1 MPLSLA
7 VLKCPFFNKFQLILE
22 TTHLPDCGTTENALN
37 LDSKM
42 IKKRQVEFI
51 DIAMDPVETYVE
63 DEDPTKFRSQK
74 TGRGPLEEGWQ
85 KTCSPVMCAYKCV
98 TVDVPY
104 WGFGSRLEKFVS
116 KNAQRKILLEGHRKC
131 FCWLD
136 EWHGLTMEDVRK
148 MEHDTAQAI
157 SRARA
162 MALRKVTRQES
173 SSQDLQA
180 REKVIENEPS
190 VEDIDKAVASSI
202 MMTSKLKD
210 TSSGSPRLMRR
221 PSLVGPS
228 VALGI
233 TTLSASDV
241 EDDVLVLAST
251 APPLPSPEWKSGS
264 FALRKST
271 LTELETKSTL
281 SHGGAS
287 CESFASVQST
297 NDLTS
302 ANWESVSSNGLDD
315 ESDVA
320 NCVAVLDRAI
330 AWAKARTQKSG
341 SQGTRASG
349 IVTPV
354 AALTSSA
361 EGKEESGMKEDQKN
375 GQKGVSDYVTVI
387 DKAMSAVR
395 RRPGKPM

>member
-1 MPLSLA
+1 
-7 VLKCPFFNKFQLILE
+7 VLQCPFFNKFQLILE
-22 TTHLPDCGTTENALN
+22 TTHLPDYGTTENALN

-74 TGRGPLEEGWQ
+74 TGRGPLQEGWQ

-148 MEHDTAQAI
+148 MEDDTAKAI

-162 MALRKVTRQES
+162 MALRKVTRQET

-190 VEDIDKAVASSI
+190 VS
-202 MMTSKLKD
+202 
-210 TSSGSPRLMRR
+210 
-221 PSLVGPS
+221 
-228 VALGI
+228 
-233 TTLSASDV
+233 
-241 EDDVLVLAST
+241 VLA
-251 APPLPSPEWKSGS
+251 
-264 FALRKST
+264 FY
-271 LTELETKSTL
+271 
-281 SHGGAS
+281 
-287 CESFASVQST
+287 Q
-297 NDLTS
+297 
-302 ANWESVSSNGLDD
+302 
-315 ESDVA
+315 
-320 NCVAVLDRAI
+320 
-330 AWAKARTQKSG
+330 
-341 SQGTRASG
+341 
-349 IVTPV
+349 
-354 AALTSSA
+354 
-361 EGKEESGMKEDQKN
+361 
-375 GQKGVSDYVTVI
+375 
-387 DKAMSAVR
+387 
-395 RRPGKPM
+395 